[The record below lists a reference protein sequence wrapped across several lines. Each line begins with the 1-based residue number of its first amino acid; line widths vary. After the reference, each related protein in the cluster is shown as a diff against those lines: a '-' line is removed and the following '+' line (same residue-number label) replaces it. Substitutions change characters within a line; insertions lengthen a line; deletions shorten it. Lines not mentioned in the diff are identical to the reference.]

1 MNECMFVSPSCFM
14 FEERGLWPEEFLRLM
29 GMPRGTIRFQRLI
42 DAGVLSAADVRSMSG
57 NGLHCVTAA
66 GAFIS
71 GILHLC

>member
-1 MNECMFVSPSCFM
+1 M
-14 FEERGLWPEEFLRLM
+14 FEERGLLPEEFLRLM